1 MKKLI
6 MTFGLVLVL
15 SVFLAAC
22 SDKSSSNSE
31 GGAEEVESVTLK
43 LAHTGSDSH
52 QYQIGAAE
60 FAKLVE
66 EKSDGKMKVEIHGNS
81 TLGNEAEAIEQVIDG
96 TIEMTVVAA
105 DSSLA
110 NTVPEMNLFGLPY
123 VFEDRDH
130 VYSKLDGESGT
141 KLLGLLDD
149 KNMKGLGFWEV
160 GFRHMTNNKKEVTV
174 PDDLKGM
181 KIRVQPAPVWE
192 AHMKALG
199 ASATPVS
206 FSELYSALD
215 QGLVDGQEN
224 PLASIYSMKFYE
236 VQKFVSLTGHNYTP
250 AVVIMSNKA
259 WNGLNDDQKK
269 VVEEA
274 VAEAAT
280 YQRDYL
286 TKKDEEI
293 ISELEEQGVVF
304 TEPDRDAFKEATKDV
319 KKSLE
324 AQVPTELIEEMSAR

>member
-1 MKKLI
+1 MRKLVMKLGSVVGLSI
-6 MTFGLVLVL
+6 ML
-15 SVFLAAC
+15 SAC
-22 SDKSSSNSE
+22 SGGSGSS
-31 GGAEEVESVTLK
+31 GGDSITLK

-52 QYQIGAAE
+52 QYQIGAKE
-60 FAKLVE
+60 FADLIE
-66 EKSDGKMKVEIHGNS
+66 EKSDGKIKVDIHGNS

-96 TIEMTVVAA
+96 TIDMTVVAA

-123 VFEDRDH
+123 VFEDREH
-130 VYSKLDGESGT
+130 VYSKLDGEPGK

-160 GFRHMTNNKKEVTV
+160 GFRHMTNNKKEVHT
-174 PDDLKGM
+174 PADLQGM

-206 FSELYSALD
+206 FTELYSALD

-236 VQKFVSLTGHNYTP
+236 VQNYISLTGHNYTP
-250 AVVIMSNKA
+250 AVVIMSNRA
-259 WNGLNDDQKK
+259 WDKLDDDQKK
-269 VVEEA
+269 LIEEA

-286 TKKDEEI
+286 TQKDDEI
-293 ISELEEQGVVF
+293 IAELEEKGVVF
-304 TEPDRDAFKEATKDV
+304 TEPDREAFKEATMDV
-319 KKSLE
+319 KNALKD
-324 AQVPTELIEEMSAR
+324 QVPTELIEEMSAK

>member
-6 MTFGLVLVL
+6 MTFSLLLVL
-15 SVFLAAC
+15 SIVTAC
-22 SDKSSSNSE
+22 SGGSSSTDGEAKGKDSI
-31 GGAEEVESVTLK
+31 TLK

-52 QYQIGAAE
+52 QYQIGAKE
-60 FAKLVE
+60 FADLVE
-66 EKSDGKMKVEIHGNS
+66 QKSEGTMKVEVHGNS
-81 TLGNEAEAIEQVIDG
+81 TLGNEAEAIEQVMDG

-123 VFEDRDH
+123 VFEDREH
-130 VYSKLDGESGT
+130 VYSKLDGESGA

-160 GFRHMTNNKKEVTV
+160 GFRHLTNNKKEVNV
-174 PDDLKGM
+174 PSDLKGM

-199 ASATPVS
+199 ANATPVS

-236 VQKFVSLTGHNYTP
+236 VQNYISLTGHNYTP

-259 WNGLNDDQKK
+259 WNGLNEEQQK

-280 YQRDYL
+280 YQRDFL
-286 TKKDEEI
+286 TKQDEEI
-293 ISELEEQGVVF
+293 ISELQEKGVVF
-304 TEPDRDAFKEATKDV
+304 TEPDRAAFKEATIDV
-319 KKSLE
+319 KKALE
-324 AQVPTELIEEMSAR
+324 NQVPSDLIEEMSAK

>member
-1 MKKLI
+1 MRKLVMKLAPI
-6 MTFGLVLVL
+6 LVL
-15 SVFLAAC
+15 SIILTAC
-22 SDKSSSNSE
+22 SGGSASSDGDSI
-31 GGAEEVESVTLK
+31 TLK

-52 QYQIGAAE
+52 QYQIGAKE
-60 FAKLVE
+60 FADLVE
-66 EKSDGKMKVEIHGNS
+66 KKSDGKINVDIHGNS

-123 VFEDRDH
+123 VFEDREH
-130 VYSKLDGESGT
+130 VYEKLDGDSGK
-141 KLLGLLDD
+141 KLLGLLDEN
-149 KNMKGLGFWEV
+149 NMKGLGFWEV
-160 GFRHMTNNKKEVTV
+160 GFRHMTNNKKEVNV

-192 AHMKALG
+192 SHMKALG

-206 FSELYSALD
+206 FTELYSALD

-236 VQKFVSLTGHNYTP
+236 VQNYISLTGHNYTP

-259 WNGLNDDQKK
+259 WDKLNDEQKK
-269 VVEEA
+269 IIEEA

-286 TKKDEEI
+286 TQKDDEI
-293 ISELEEQGVVF
+293 ITELKEKGVKF
-304 TEPDRDAFKEATKDV
+304 TEPDREAFKEATKDV
-319 KKSLE
+319 KDALKD
-324 AQVPTELIEEMSAR
+324 QVPTELIEEMSAR